1 MSTLSPGALVGEYVI
16 VRPLGEGG
24 FGEVYEA
31 RDQRTQHRVA
41 LKVLHRASMSDTQRE
56 RFAREALIS
65 NRVSESSSFVP
76 KVVRAAFDEQL
87 ERAWLAI
94 EYIEGE
100 PLSAATERILRWSWS
115 EAREVLYCVAHAL
128 SAAHSS
134 QLVHCDIKPENVM
147 VRRLDTRERKLVAYV
162 LDFGIARVRTDRAT
176 HAPSTMAATVQ
187 WAAPEQLDQ
196 RPVTPATDQY
206 SFALVVFWM
215 LVGAQFPRTEP
226 DWITPSKWAA
236 QRGVSLPAA
245 FDQWYQRATRYPPN
259 ERFASI
265 ELAFSELE
273 RAFAFSPVATAPT
286 VKASV
291 SAFAPTQQSPPLAA
305 PLPSNTLPDGG
316 RARRRRV
323 AALLL
328 TALVAGAAL
337 VVVPPAIRRL
347 SGEPAPTARSTHP
360 MSDPRSL
367 TPSGEWMPTAA
378 LTAIEPGFRP
388 LGERASLRAAAVRW
402 QRFVESYGGTDPSDV
417 YLTTFRLRTQGTQSA
432 SQATRW
438 WDEWRANGEHIWVSL
453 DHARVLQRPVDTRP
467 NADASQCHPFGSVFE
482 MRVPVRELKPNMSEQ
497 QRQQIPCVDFQAI
510 YTVRFVQS
518 GRDFRVCHENWRS
531 VDLCAACPAAT
542 GCS

>member
-1 MSTLSPGALVGEYVI
+1 MPTLSPGALVGEYVI

-31 RDQRTQHRVA
+31 RDRQTQLCVA
-41 LKVLHRASMSDTQRE
+41 LKVLHRARMTDTQRE

-76 KVVRAAFDEQL
+76 KVFRAAFDEQL

-94 EYIEGE
+94 EYIGGD
-100 PLSAATERILRWSWS
+100 PLSAVTQRVLRWSWP

-128 SAAHSS
+128 SAAHAN
-134 QLVHCDIKPENVM
+134 QLVHCDIKPENIM
-147 VRRLDTRERKLVAYV
+147 VAKSDMRERKLEAYV

-196 RPVTPATDQY
+196 QSVTPATDQY

-226 DWITPSKWAA
+226 DWITPSRWAA

-245 FDQWYQRATRYPPN
+245 FDQWYQRATRLPPT
-259 ERFASI
+259 ERFESI
-265 ELAFSELE
+265 QVAFAALE
-273 RAFAFSPVATAPT
+273 RAFASSTVAPAPT
-286 VKASV
+286 AKASV
-291 SAFAPTQQSPPLAA
+291 SAFAPTQQSPQLVA
-305 PLPSNTLPDGG
+305 PLVSKTLPDGG
-316 RARRRRV
+316 RARRRRLAV
-323 AALLL
+323 LLL

-337 VVVPPAIRRL
+337 VGVAPAIRRL
-347 SGEPAPTARSTHP
+347 SGEPAPTVHSTP
-360 MSDPRSL
+360 QTADPPSL
-367 TPSGEWMPTAA
+367 TPSREWMPTAG

-402 QRFVESYGGTDPSDV
+402 QRFVESYGSTDPSDV
-417 YLTTFRLRTQGTQSA
+417 YLPTFRLRTQGTQTV

-467 NADASQCHPFGSVFE
+467 NADAVQCHPFGWVFE
-482 MRVPVRELKPNMSEQ
+482 MRVPVRELKPNMSEE

-531 VDLCAACPAAT
+531 VDLCASCPAAS